1 MTKSSPSPT
10 AFNQKHR
17 FTLSGWLVR
26 IVLYS
31 CVTASLLLPNYDFK
45 CNGWFGFCTHSP
57 QETGILNLD
66 NTNSRSQKAYYQAEA
81 KTNINRI
88 NQALQADYLKSGHFA
103 RSIADLEL
111 KLNTET
117 ASYDYHIVSPM
128 RPVPALNVGKSTTEF
143 PQSIIVIAQ
152 AQHPE
157 LKHYLGAVFATQVEG
172 TDEMTLLTKVCA
184 VNSNTLPR
192 TFPKLINGTIYCPP
206 SE

>member
-1 MTKSSPSPT
+1 M
-10 AFNQKHR
+10 
-17 FTLSGWLVR
+17 R

-66 NTNSRSQKAYYQAEA
+66 NTNSRSRKAYYQAEA